1 MWMKIGIGFV
11 AFLILCIAYE
21 FSIAP
26 LIDYMDDYLDVEHNA
41 ANSKKTGELESD

>member
-11 AFLILCIAYE
+11 ALFILCIAYE

-26 LIDYMDDYLDVEHNA
+26 LIDYMDDYLDVEHNT
-41 ANSKKTGELESD
+41 ANSKKTGDCE

>member
-11 AFLILCIAYE
+11 ALLILCIAYE

-41 ANSKKTGELESD
+41 NSKKTGDSE